1 MKTSSI
7 IFTSLFVGAAG
18 AIAAILF
25 APEKGAKT
33 RSKLAKKGHD
43 YKDYLLDNYDD
54 LTNSVLHPFET
65 LEDETKRLGKKAQKK
80 ADKAKAELNKK
91 LS

>member
-7 IFTSLFVGAAG
+7 IFTSLLVGTAG

-25 APEKGAKT
+25 APDKGAKT

-43 YKDYLLDNYDD
+43 YKDYLLDNYDE
-54 LTNSVLHPFET
+54 LTNSVFHPFES
-65 LEDETKRLGKKAQKK
+65 LEDETIRLGKKAQKK
-80 ADKAKAELNKK
+80 AKMAKAELNKE
-91 LS
+91 